1 MRYIFNYKLTAPGDL
16 LDSGS
21 YLQDGIITL
30 HDSILYY
37 KIIILIVVS
46 WVLFMSIYS
55 SIPYKT
61 VSGGFSLKDFYF
73 NSQLEIIWT
82 IIPGIILVFIGL
94 PSFRLLYLMGDILE
108 PNLTIK
114 VEGHQW
120 FWSYHYNDTSFDSY
134 MIKDLTPGVN
144 RLLDTD
150 NYLILPSNTFIRFL
164 VTSTDVIHAFAVP
177 ALGIKCDATPGRIN
191 ALGVEA
197 YRPGF
202 YYGQCS
208 ELCGIGHSYM
218 PINIKII

>member
-1 MRYIFNYKLTAPGDL
+1 MRYIYNYRLDYPGDF

-21 YLQDGIITL
+21 YVFDGITTL

-37 KIIILIVVS
+37 ELLIITVVAWILFLS
-46 WVLFMSIYS
+46 LYTN
-55 SIPYKT
+55 IPYKT
-61 VSGGFSLKDFYF
+61 MTGGFSLKDFYF
-73 NSQLEIIWT
+73 NTNLEVIWT
-82 IIPGIILVFIGL
+82 IIPMIILIIIGL

-120 FWSYHYNDTSFDSY
+120 FWSYSYNDVSFDSY
-134 MIKDLTPGVN
+134 MVKDLNPGIN

-164 VTSTDVIHAFAVP
+164 ITSTDVLHSFAIP

-191 ALGVEA
+191 AVGIEA

-208 ELCGIGHSYM
+208 ELCGVGHSFM
-218 PINIKII
+218 PINLKII